1 MAVRI
6 ENTSGGADFGS
17 ALRTLTNEG
26 IADRLDVMEVWQY
39 VFNEDPGALP
49 RRELTDLA
57 CRMFEDIAPESRA
70 SFVEAF
76 RGGLDG
82 FRRYMADYRRDE
94 GRRAASTR
102 QEMRERRRSA
112 KPQKFGKS
120 GLSI

>member
-6 ENTSGGADFGS
+6 DSTSRGDDFGS
-17 ALRTLTNEG
+17 ALTTLSNES
-26 IADRLDVMEVWQY
+26 IAERLDVMEAWQY
-39 VFNEDPGALP
+39 IFNEDPKGLC
-49 RRELTDLA
+49 RRDLA
-57 CRMFEDIAPESRA
+57 ELARRMFEDIAPESRA

-94 GRRAASTR
+94 GRRAATTR
-102 QEMRERRRSA
+102 QEMRERRRGA
-112 KPQKFGKS
+112 RPQKFGKS